1 MPLNFGG
8 VSNVIEASGKETQT
22 IDGNLVL
29 NAVNGSVSM
38 GFENDENYASV
49 GITADGDLSLS
60 SEKGNVIVGT
70 PDGSD
75 ENAVVNVAYVTNVVG
90 TIEDVLETV

>member
-1 MPLNFGG
+1 MPLNFGS

-29 NAVNGSVSM
+29 NAVNGYVSM
-38 GFENDENYASV
+38 GFENDENSASV
-49 GITADGDLSLS
+49 GITADGDLELS
-60 SEKGNVIVGT
+60 SENGNVIVGT

-75 ENAVVNVAYVTNVVG
+75 ENAVVNVEYVNNVVG